1 MNTGIISNRY
11 AKALYA
17 YALEEHSE
25 DKVYS
30 EMQILNR
37 SFMEVRRLRF
47 VMVSPVLSAKDKAS
61 LIYTAAGGDVSDPFK
76 RFVRLVLKE
85 NRESFFHFMANSYIE
100 VYRQEKNINIGRLI
114 TVLPVDD
121 LVLKRLKKFISD
133 RAVGSVE
140 FQSKVD
146 PSLIGGFILDIDT
159 YRIDASVSTQ
169 LNAIRREY
177 ERKNTKLV

>member
-61 LIYTAAGGDVSDPFK
+61 LIYTAAGGCI
-76 RFVRLVLKE
+76 R
-85 NRESFFHFMANSYIE
+85 
-100 VYRQEKNINIGRLI
+100 
-114 TVLPVDD
+114 
-121 LVLKRLKKFISD
+121 
-133 RAVGSVE
+133 SVQT
-140 FQSKVD
+140 FC
-146 PSLIGGFILDIDT
+146 PPGL
-159 YRIDASVSTQ
+159 
-169 LNAIRREY
+169 
-177 ERKNTKLV
+177 ERKS